1 MLNQTTTLDI
11 EDHNTYPEKL
21 IAQSPEL
28 KKLMNLIC
36 RIAMY
41 DSTVLITG
49 ETGVGKE
56 LAANSIHYNSPR
68 REENIIKINCSAIP
82 DNLLESEL
90 FGYEPGSFTGALRQ
104 GKPGIFEKANNGTIL
119 LDEIGDLPYNLQGK
133 LLRVLQENEVMR
145 LGGTKPRKVDVRI
158 IAATNQDL
166 VGLINQNQFREDLYY
181 RLNIIPLNIP
191 PLRSRREDIAFLLT
205 YYKEYYERKFKV
217 QKTFSP
223 EVYSFLHEYNW
234 PGNIRELRNI
244 VERLFVITDPKTIIT
259 PDIII
264 KGDFLRKDIPNL
276 SGNYIS
282 VHTIGPLK
290 EAADEL
296 EKLMIEMAMQKFGSV
311 EKVAKVLGIN
321 ASTLWRK
328 RTKLN
333 IHADY

>member
-1 MLNQTTTLDI
+1 LLNQNTSLNI
-11 EDHNTYPEKL
+11 EEHNTYPKTL
-21 IAQSPEL
+21 VAQSSEL
-28 KKLMNLIC
+28 QKLMNLIC

-56 LAANSIHYNSPR
+56 LAANTIHYNSPR

-119 LDEIGDLPYNLQGK
+119 LDEIGDLPLNLQGK

-145 LGGTKPRKVDVRI
+145 LGGAKPLKIDVRI

-166 VGLINQNQFREDLYY
+166 VNLINQKQFREDLYY

-191 PLRSRREDIAFLLT
+191 PLRGRREDITVLLN

-217 QKTFSP
+217 QITFSP
-223 EVYSFLHEYNW
+223 EVYSLLHKYNW

-244 VERLFVITDPKTIIT
+244 VERLFVIMDPKTVVT
-259 PDIII
+259 PDTII
-264 KGDFLRKDIPNL
+264 KGGFLRKDIPNL

-290 EAADEL
+290 EAAKEL
-296 EKLMIEMAMQKFGSV
+296 EKLMIEMAMQKLGSV

-321 ASTLWRK
+321 PSTLWRK
-328 RTKLN
+328 RTNLK
-333 IHADY
+333 ISADK